1 MVRREAATT
10 LRWGEDVVA
19 VRGGRVVTWSSPE
32 DCFAEGSGAGWS
44 AADDEPTWMDLT
56 PALEW
61 HARQRRGLD
70 AKVVLD
76 FWNL

>member
-1 MVRREAATT
+1 M
-10 LRWGEDVVA
+10 
-19 VRGGRVVTWSSPE
+19 TWSSPE

-61 HARQRRGLD
+61 HARQRRGLV

-76 FWNL
+76 FWNLAGTWLGAPGLLGVTAG